1 MNGGNGSCDA
11 SGNCLIWQLLCLN
24 RIVGLI
30 LMENYQQRFIDTIPY
45 LRRYARA
52 YTGDILDGDE
62 LVRRT
67 LECAH
72 NLINFLQKDADVAI
86 WLFSIL
92 HNINVED
99 RRARED
105 SAESTVLDIEPWDL
119 SLLEDMESEEIDI
132 VSALTHL
139 PVDQK
144 EAFLLVS
151 LERFSYEESSEIL
164 NIPMGTLIL
173 RLNSARKFLIKYLLS
188 DDFAELRA
196 AQ

>member
-1 MNGGNGSCDA
+1 
-11 SGNCLIWQLLCLN
+11 
-24 RIVGLI
+24 
-30 LMENYQQRFIDTIPY
+30 MENYQQRFVDTIPY

-52 YTGDILDGDE
+52 YSGDAQSGDA

-72 NLINFLQKDADVAI
+72 NLINFLQQDADVAI

-92 HNINVED
+92 HNITAED
-99 RRARED
+99 QRAKDD
-105 SAESTVLDIEPWDL
+105 SAESMVLDIGPQDL
-119 SLLEDMESEEIDI
+119 SLLEEMESEEMDI

-139 PVDQK
+139 SSDQK

-164 NIPMGTLIL
+164 DIPMGTLIL

-188 DDFAELRA
+188 DDFSELLA
-196 AQ
+196 VQ

>member
-1 MNGGNGSCDA
+1 
-11 SGNCLIWQLLCLN
+11 
-24 RIVGLI
+24 
-30 LMENYQQRFIDTIPY
+30 MEKYQQFFADTVPY

-52 YTGDILDGDE
+52 YTGDVISGDA

-67 LECAH
+67 IECAH
-72 NLINFLQKDADVAI
+72 NLVNFLQDDTDIAI

-99 RRARED
+99 RRVSDDHPDAG
-105 SAESTVLDIEPWDL
+105 VLDIDATAMEM
-119 SLLEDMESEEIDI
+119 LEDIDLDDIDI
-132 VSALTHL
+132 VTALTQL
-139 PVDQK
+139 PAEQK

-151 LERFSYEESSEIL
+151 LERFTYEEASEIL
-164 NIPMGTLIL
+164 DVPIGTLIL
-173 RLNSARKFLIKYLLS
+173 RLNSARKFLIKRLLS

>member
-1 MNGGNGSCDA
+1 
-11 SGNCLIWQLLCLN
+11 
-24 RIVGLI
+24 
-30 LMENYQQRFIDTIPY
+30 MENYQQCFIDTIPY

-52 YTGDILDGDE
+52 YTGDTGSGDA
-62 LVRRT
+62 LVYQT
-67 LECAH
+67 LECAY
-72 NLINFLQKDADVAI
+72 NLINFLQTDTDVAI

-99 RRARED
+99 RRAEEE
-105 SAESTVLDIEPWDL
+105 SAEATVLDIEPWDL
-119 SLLEDMESEEIDI
+119 SLLDDMEFDEIDI
-132 VSALTHL
+132 VSALARL
-139 PVDQK
+139 PADQK

-188 DDFAELRA
+188 DDFSELRA